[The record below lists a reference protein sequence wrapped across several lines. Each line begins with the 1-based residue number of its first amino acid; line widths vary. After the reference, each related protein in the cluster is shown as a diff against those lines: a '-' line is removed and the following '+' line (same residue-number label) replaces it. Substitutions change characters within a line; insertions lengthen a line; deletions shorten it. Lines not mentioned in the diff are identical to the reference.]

1 MTNSIQETKDDIRND
16 ILKRLNDAAQ
26 AGITEIP
33 SPALLGEY
41 IEVQKLYDD
50 VINELKSES
59 IITQKPTG
67 LGIDNRLGDLVLI

>member
-50 VINELKSES
+50 VINELKSEA
-59 IITQKPTG
+59 IITQKATG